1 MSQFDHWIERLAR
14 RVRWGEFLHRA
25 ANWLAVYLM
34 VTGGVVLAAKLLVP
48 RETWPG
54 PLGGE
59 YAAAVGWLLV
69 ICGLGAAVPLL
80 ISWRRSAQSRLSRTD
95 LVAWLDRRLGAGGLL
110 MTLSETPDVT
120 DVTETSDASGLWSA
134 KLPGHE
140 AAWRMSMPLVRP
152 TRFTRYLAVPL
163 LFAMIA
169 CAVPWRTAYSSSTLR
184 DTVGQRET
192 QQLVQLLEEL
202 KQAGVLEEKEQEK
215 LDEEIR
221 KLAEDTRRSP
231 LTHEKWET
239 VDSLREQ
246 MQMRLDS
253 RSRSLDKALAAVE
266 SLESAEFDAKG
277 ELTNLDQQYSEQ
289 LLEDIRDALKNKS
302 LDELPHSLQ
311 ELARRYQRQQ
321 SGRGKGQQGK
331 GPKGEAG
338 KVNKSGGK
346 KSESGQGNKS
356 GGKKPG
362 TGKGKKGGGKKGE
375 TGEGQQGEGKQGK
388 RSSSGASRFGLPSDP
403 AERKQAL
410 QDLKEFLEQ
419 ESRQLEQLRQQA
431 QRNPGGT

>member
-1 MSQFDHWIERLAR
+1 
-14 RVRWGEFLHRA
+14 
-25 ANWLAVYLM
+25 
-34 VTGGVVLAAKLLVP
+34 
-48 RETWPG
+48 
-54 PLGGE
+54 
-59 YAAAVGWLLV
+59 
-69 ICGLGAAVPLL
+69 
-80 ISWRRSAQSRLSRTD
+80 
-95 LVAWLDRRLGAGGLL
+95 
-110 MTLSETPDVT
+110 
-120 DVTETSDASGLWSA
+120 
-134 KLPGHE
+134 
-140 AAWRMSMPLVRP
+140 
-152 TRFTRYLAVPL
+152 
-163 LFAMIA
+163 
-169 CAVPWRTAYSSSTLR
+169 
-184 DTVGQRET
+184 
-192 QQLVQLLEEL
+192 
-202 KQAGVLEEKEQEK
+202 
-215 LDEEIR
+215 
-221 KLAEDTRRSP
+221 
-231 LTHEKWET
+231 
-239 VDSLREQ
+239 

>member
-1 MSQFDHWIERLAR
+1 MSQFDRWIERLAW

-25 ANWLAVYLM
+25 ANWLAIYLM
-34 VTGGVVLAAKLLVP
+34 VAGGVVLAAKLLVP

-54 PLGGE
+54 PLSGE

-80 ISWRRSAQSRLSRTD
+80 VSWRRSAQSRLSRTD

-110 MTLSETPDVT
+110 MTLSETPDSTEVT
-120 DVTETSDASGLWSA
+120 DVTETADASARWSEQ
-134 KLPGHE
+134 LPGQDS
-140 AAWRMSMPLVRP
+140 AWQMSMPLLRP
-152 TRFTRYLAVPL
+152 IRFTRYLAVPV

-169 CAVPWRTAYSSSTLR
+169 CVVPWRTAYSSSTLR

-221 KLAEDTRRSP
+221 KLADDTRRSP

-253 RSRSLDKALAAVE
+253 TARSLDKALAAVE
-266 SLESAEFDAKG
+266 SLESAEFDEHG
-277 ELTNLDQQYSEQ
+277 EVSKLAQQYSEQ

-302 LDELPHSLQ
+302 LDDLPPSLQ
-311 ELARRYQRQQ
+311 DLVRRYQRQQ
-321 SGRGKGQQGK
+321 SGKGKGRQGQGKQGK
-331 GPKGEAG
+331 GEKGEAG
-338 KVNKSGGK
+338 K
-346 KSESGQGNKS
+346 GNKS
-356 GGKKPG
+356 GGKKDG
-362 TGKGKKGGGKKGE
+362 TGQDKKGGGKKGE
-375 TGEGQQGEGKQGK
+375 TGQGQEGQGK
-388 RSSSGASRFGLPSDP
+388 RSSSGAGRFGLPSDP
-403 AERKQAL
+403 AERQQAL

-419 ESRQLEQLRQQA
+419 ESRQLEQLQQQA

>member
-1 MSQFDHWIERLAR
+1 
-14 RVRWGEFLHRA
+14 
-25 ANWLAVYLM
+25 
-34 VTGGVVLAAKLLVP
+34 
-48 RETWPG
+48 
-54 PLGGE
+54 
-59 YAAAVGWLLV
+59 
-69 ICGLGAAVPLL
+69 
-80 ISWRRSAQSRLSRTD
+80 
-95 LVAWLDRRLGAGGLL
+95 
-110 MTLSETPDVT
+110 
-120 DVTETSDASGLWSA
+120 
-134 KLPGHE
+134 
-140 AAWRMSMPLVRP
+140 MPLVRP

-346 KSESGQGNKS
+346 KPESGQGNKS